1 MTSRMIYDPKQYK
14 YACALGVHPDEQ
26 FEVLNKF
33 LKTYEEMR
41 FLDIEKEAEKT
52 RKVIEKEQEEW
63 RKENEVMGEEMKV
76 FNPKKRKGRRGRR
89 KQTKKKEKKRGDW
102 KKFQNGGIIAMRANI
117 KLQKIMAEDYGVPFL
132 MTSHTTQELVF
143 FIFRDFYFIYNRA
156 SEASKASTVG
166 LTGFEFV
173 FGVLGERERGLGFL
187 R

>member
-1 MTSRMIYDPKQYK
+1 MTSRFIYDPKQNK

-63 RKENEVMGEEMKV
+63 RKENEVMGEENKV

-117 KLQKIMAEDYGVPFL
+117 KLQKIMAEEYGVPYL
-132 MTSHTTQELVF
+132 MTSHTTQGHVF
-143 FIFRDFYFIYNRA
+143 FVFRDFYFSFNQ
-156 SEASKASTVG
+156 ASKASMVG
-166 LTGFEFV
+166 LTGFEL
-173 FGVLGERERGLGFL
+173 FGGLGESKCRFGFVG
-187 R
+187 